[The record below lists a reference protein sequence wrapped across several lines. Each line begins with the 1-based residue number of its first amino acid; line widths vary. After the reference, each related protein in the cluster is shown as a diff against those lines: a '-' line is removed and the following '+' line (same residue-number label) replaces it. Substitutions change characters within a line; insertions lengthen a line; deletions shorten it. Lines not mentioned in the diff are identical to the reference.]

1 MALINDTDIGDATH
15 VKPSWHSGYTRR
27 YCVVP
32 AVVLFVFSILGSYH
46 TSAAQLTHDKS
57 ERSSTMTAKSNL
69 ANAPLQVSCSSIIND
84 SGQASVRYQI
94 KNVAD
99 STIHIFDSPR
109 MPYLLLQEDKSLLVL
124 HGVNPPDPDIDYYMI
139 EIPITRPVKPG
150 EVVSYEVSLVPLY
163 LRDHYQKQSKPTELH
178 GSLTIHC
185 QVGWGETPILES
197 ERHTKSINT
206 LLDWQH
212 MTKAEP
218 IQVNLP

>member
-1 MALINDTDIGDATH
+1 MVWRHGTDMAAATH
-15 VKPSWHSGYTRR
+15 VKPPCHFGHSSR
-27 YCVVP
+27 YFAVP
-32 AVVLFVFSILGSYH
+32 ALMLFVFSIFVGCN
-46 TSAAQLTHDKS
+46 TSAGQLTPKTL

-212 MTKAEP
+212 MTKAEA